1 VKAPEHTVLYDALG
15 RRGRARVRVG
25 TVLVLTVALVML
37 ALVGN
42 RLADQGQFEWA
53 KWSPLIDPRDP
64 SFAPLW
70 KLLGRGLLYTL
81 QAALLAI
88 AISLLAGTA
97 IAITRFG
104 AAPWYRWAIVTEV
117 ELLRGVPVVLAIFFS
132 WKVLPQWG
140 LDLPLLWY
148 VVIGLVVYNHVVI
161 AEILRAG
168 LGALPRGQR
177 EAALAI
183 GLTQGQTLRMI
194 LLPQAFRIMLPA
206 LISQLVVALKDTSL
220 GFIIGYEELLRR
232 ANIAIQTTRNPIQ
245 MLLFVAL
252 IYIVINY
259 SLGLLAEF
267 TQRRLARSRSSSPA
281 PSGPSTR
288 LTGDEA
294 QTGIPDQA

>member
-1 VKAPEHTVLYDALG
+1 MSAPEQTVLYDALG
-15 RRGRARVRVG
+15 RRGRTRVRVG
-25 TVLVLTVALVML
+25 TLLVLVFLAVAL
-37 ALVGN
+37 AAVGT
-42 RLADQGQFEWA
+42 RLADQGQFEWD
-53 KWSPLIDPRDP
+53 KWAPLLDPRDP

-88 AISLLAGTA
+88 VVSLLAGTLVA
-97 IAITRFG
+97 VTRFG
-104 AAPWYRWAIVTEV
+104 AARWYRWAIVTEV

-140 LDLPLLWY
+140 VDLPLLWY

-183 GLTQGQTLRMI
+183 GLTQGQTLRLI

-220 GFIIGYEELLRR
+220 GFIISYEELLRR

-252 IYIVINY
+252 IYIAINY
-259 SLGLLAEF
+259 SLGRLAEY
-267 TQRRLARSRSSSPA
+267 TQRRLARSRSSSPVVRD
-281 PSGPSTR
+281 PSTVMA
-288 LTGDEA
+288 GDEG
-294 QTGIPDQA
+294 QPGVPHDV

>member
-1 VKAPEHTVLYDALG
+1 MSSPEQTVLYDALG
-15 RRGRARVRVG
+15 PRARVRVRVG
-25 TVLVLTVALVML
+25 TVMALGVGLVAVALV
-37 ALVGN
+37 GI
-42 RLADQGQFEWA
+42 RLADQGQFEWE
-53 KWSPLIDPRDP
+53 KWSPLVDPRDP

-70 KLLGRGLLYTL
+70 KLLGKGLLYTL

-88 AISLLAGTA
+88 AISLAAGTLVA
-97 IAITRFG
+97 VARFG
-104 AAPWYRWAIVTEV
+104 AARWYRWAIVTEV

-140 LDLPLLWY
+140 IDLSLLWY

-168 LGALPRGQR
+168 LAALPRGQR
-177 EAALAI
+177 EAALAL
-183 GLTQGQTLRMI
+183 GLTQGQTLRII

-206 LISQLVVALKDTSL
+206 VISQLVVALKDTSL
-220 GFIIGYEELLRR
+220 GFIISYEELLRR

-259 SLGLLAEF
+259 SLGRLAEY
-267 TQRRLARSRSSSPA
+267 TQRRFARSRSSRPVVGGRVAVPA
-281 PSGPSTR
+281 
-288 LTGDEA
+288 GDGGQPEVP
-294 QTGIPDQA
+294 GRV